1 MRNESCTVD
10 AKRSRKVVL
19 TSDDYWRRNGFSGN
33 CASAQNAGRCSG
45 RKVSR
50 ADFDASGERACAK
63 RRGRLAEFA
72 SGRFAAKEA
81 IVKAIGCGIG
91 KQIGFQDVEVLP
103 DGLGKPVCHVREE
116 ALQRAGLIGSQ
127 RIHISITHTE
137 SMAAA
142 YAIVEQL

>member
-1 MRNESCTVD
+1 MIIGIGTDLVEIARL
-10 AKRSRKVVL
+10 RKIL
-19 TSDDYWRRNGFSGN
+19 EGST
-33 CASAQNAGRCSG
+33 
-45 RKVSR
+45 
-50 ADFDASGERACAK
+50 GERFLERILTPSERELAHR

-103 DGLGKPVCHVREE
+103 DELGKPICRVSED
-116 ALQRAGLIGSQ
+116 ALQRAGLRGSHN
-127 RIHISITHTE
+127 IHISITHTE

-142 YAIVEQL
+142 YAIAEQL